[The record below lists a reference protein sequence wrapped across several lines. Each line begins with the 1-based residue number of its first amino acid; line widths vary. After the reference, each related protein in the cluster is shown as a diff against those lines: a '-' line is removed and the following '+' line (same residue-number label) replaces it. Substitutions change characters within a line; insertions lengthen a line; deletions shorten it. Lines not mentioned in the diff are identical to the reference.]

1 MMLTPNDLTTSQSGE
16 GPWADNPLHKP
27 LLTLSLNFPWKPSG
41 SVSLLSTICPG
52 PLAQHLQHTLPF
64 LHYNSAAGNLRGTR
78 HATVKRE
85 RGDLQLYTIWT
96 RAGGWDPYN
105 PQTLYLASHVHSLQ
119 GDPLP
124 DTEPGVTCPQVSTQ
138 MDLKGSFLRK
148 VSQHRKTIVYDV
160 PARQIINRH
169 TKYLIYELKETLR
182 SQIQRVPRNRKKRKK
197 KRMWRAW
204 KWIRRSEHRH
214 RNLYV

>member
-1 MMLTPNDLTTSQSGE
+1 MMLTPDDLTTSQSGE

-105 PQTLYLASHVHSLQ
+105 PQTLHLRSHVDTLE
-119 GDPLP
+119 GDPTP
-124 DTEPGVTCPQVSTQ
+124 RPCTWRHMSTVFRVTLSQTLNLGSRVHRYPHRWT
-138 MDLKGSFLRK
+138 LKDHF
-148 VSQHRKTIVYDV
+148 
-160 PARQIINRH
+160 
-169 TKYLIYELKETLR
+169 
-182 SQIQRVPRNRKKRKK
+182 
-197 KRMWRAW
+197 
-204 KWIRRSEHRH
+204 
-214 RNLYV
+214 